1 MERRLDI
8 NLLPPEFLPQPAIRW
23 HPIYLALLYTLSI
36 FLVLYVGLMCL
47 DRIRSLETEI
57 EEVQAEV
64 TRLQPFAKAY
74 DQAEESVKSLE
85 DLKRLFVYLEKH
97 YVDWPLFLYYLEPN
111 LPDGIW
117 LTEIK
122 SDVVTEAPAA
132 KKKPAPPA
140 TLEEAGAEPGAEAA
154 PAGPP
159 APAPPAPA
167 APLHTGEITLQG
179 MVNGYSLLP
188 ISTLIKNL
196 QDDPYFTDPY
206 LLGSELEEED
216 EGVVRWF
223 EISMRVAVPE
233 PEEGGEAK

>member
-36 FLVLYVGLMCL
+36 FLVLYVGIACL
-47 DRIRSLETEI
+47 DRIKGLEIEI
-57 EEVQAEV
+57 EEVQAEIS
-64 TRLQPFAKAY
+64 RLQPFAQAY

-85 DLKRLFVYLEKH
+85 NLKRLFVHLEKH
-97 YVDWPLFLYYLEPN
+97 YVDWPLFLYHLEPN

-132 KKKPAPPA
+132 KKKPAPA
-140 TLEEAGAEPGAEAA
+140 KTGETEETVEGA
-154 PAGPP
+154 PP
-159 APAPPAPA
+159 KPAPPAPGP
-167 APLHTGEITLQG
+167 PLHTGEITLQG

-196 QDDPYFTDPY
+196 QDDPYFNEPY
-206 LLGSELEEED
+206 LLGSELQEEE

-223 EISMRVAVPE
+223 EISVRVEVPE
-233 PEEGGEAK
+233 PEGGEAK